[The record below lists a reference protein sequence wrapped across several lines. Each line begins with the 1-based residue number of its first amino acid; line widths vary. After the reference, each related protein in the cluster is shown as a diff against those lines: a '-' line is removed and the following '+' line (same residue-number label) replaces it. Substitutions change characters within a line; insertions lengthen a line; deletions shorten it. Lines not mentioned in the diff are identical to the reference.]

1 MRLKGRRIWAL
12 AIAGA
17 LLVMLL
23 CLLAGCGTSQSTR
36 TTGDQPVQTAP
47 GSTQAPVQE
56 AEEQASPDSIQT
68 PAQQQE
74 EQTAPGQD
82 QDQPGITSNG
92 EPEPEKPGK
101 KLDIFKNGSF
111 EMGHYGWSQQ
121 AGKIVTEENGN
132 KCMSAKYSWG
142 LYQFLQVLQGETYEI
157 TCRARQDQ
165 EPSSPARMCIIFY
178 SKDHKIMKERTIDI
192 IHIPGTQ
199 WENFPPTSFTVPVG
213 AAFTKL
219 FLLSNGQGSVCF
231 DDIRVSPVTG
241 DSAEA
246 IKS

>member
-101 KLDIFKNGSF
+101 KLEIFKNGSF

-121 AGKIVTEENGN
+121 AGKKYLEKLILLSVTEEKSFWLYFLMLNEN
-132 KCMSAKYSWG
+132 KQRK
-142 LYQFLQVLQGETYEI
+142 L
-157 TCRARQDQ
+157 
-165 EPSSPARMCIIFY
+165 P
-178 SKDHKIMKERTIDI
+178 KD
-192 IHIPGTQ
+192 
-199 WENFPPTSFTVPVG
+199 
-213 AAFTKL
+213 
-219 FLLSNGQGSVCF
+219 
-231 DDIRVSPVTG
+231 
-241 DSAEA
+241 
-246 IKS
+246 

>member
-1 MRLKGRRIWAL
+1 MGFSYCRSFTGNAPLSHCRLR
-12 AIAGA
+12 
-17 LLVMLL
+17 
-23 CLLAGCGTSQSTR
+23 TSQSTR

-101 KLDIFKNGSF
+101 KLEIFKNGSF

-199 WENFPPTSFTVPVG
+199 WENFPYLIHRSGRCGFHQTIP
-213 AAFTKL
+213 AFKRPGQC
-219 FLLSNGQGSVCF
+219 LL
-231 DDIRVSPVTG
+231 
-241 DSAEA
+241 
-246 IKS
+246 